1 MNKQWPFVNHGIS
14 IILIAAVLA
23 LTPLSAFAALPAY
36 MWATGETQ
44 GVINGSVD
52 HPGRENSME
61 VVEFSHSRSQAIDSA
76 SGLPSGK
83 RQHRPIRI
91 TKPVDKASPLL
102 QTAMTNNE
110 SLTTV
115 RIDFYTSS
123 NSGAEQ
129 QYYTVE
135 LLNARITNISQSINA
150 RNTENWDF
158 IPVPAIETITLV
170 YDKITWTWEDG
181 GIAAEDDWVAPT
193 Q

>member
-1 MNKQWPFVNHGIS
+1 M
-14 IILIAAVLA
+14 AALLTLVPLGA
-23 LTPLSAFAALPAY
+23 LAALPAY

-83 RQHRPIRI
+83 RQHRPIRV
-91 TKPVDKASPLL
+91 TKPIDKASPLL
-102 QTAMTNNE
+102 ANALTNNE

-115 RIDFYTSS
+115 RIDFYRSS
-123 NSGAEQ
+123 STGVEQ
-129 QYYTVE
+129 QFYTVE
-135 LLNARITNISQSINA
+135 LLNARVTNISQSSNA
-150 RNTENWDF
+150 RNTGSWDF
-158 IPVPAIETITLV
+158 IPTPAIETITLV

-181 GIAAEDDWVAPT
+181 GIAAEDDWIAPT